1 MLYHQA
7 ISVEQ
12 ANKQSRSVVQHIE
25 SIRDQVKRYQT
36 VRAGHVL
43 SSLVHDCC
51 WSRDPET
58 PQSITQ
64 LSLERYP
71 GKNEVI

>member
-43 SSLVHDCC
+43 SSLCMTVAGPGTLRHPNR
-51 WSRDPET
+51 SHNSP
-58 PQSITQ
+58 SSGTQ
-64 LSLERYP
+64 E
-71 GKNEVI
+71 KMK